1 MNTIKTIVA
10 TRELE
15 LSDAELAGVAG
26 GFDAMRF
33 LSTVGFM
40 SASTEEKYKAH
51 EAYPSLSPSQ
61 QAAGNSGKPA

>member
-26 GFDAMRF
+26 GFDARRF
-33 LSTVGFM
+33 LSIVGFM
-40 SASTEEKYKAH
+40 SASTEEKYRAH
-51 EAYPSLSPSQ
+51 EAYPSMSPSQ
-61 QAAGNSGKPA
+61 QAEGNSGKPA